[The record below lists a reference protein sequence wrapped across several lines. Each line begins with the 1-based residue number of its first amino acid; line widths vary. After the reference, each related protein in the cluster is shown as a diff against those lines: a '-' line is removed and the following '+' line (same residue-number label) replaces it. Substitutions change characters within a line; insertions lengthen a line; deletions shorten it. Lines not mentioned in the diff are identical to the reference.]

1 MRKRARV
8 AFAIWLSLAGA
19 IPAAHAQ
26 TGVPVR
32 VSVQGETNL
41 VPQFVETLKQEGR
54 AAGLEVTVTERSNTD
69 LDYRILLAQES
80 TVGSAAAAVIVL
92 DRDGNIALSVV
103 RSGRMSGKG
112 AINACTKE
120 VAKKI
125 AILKK

>member
-1 MRKRARV
+1 MRRKKRAV
-8 AFAIWLSLAGA
+8 FAIWLGLACAVRVG
-19 IPAAHAQ
+19 HAQ

-54 AAGLEVTVTERSNTD
+54 AAGLEVTVTERSNAD
-69 LDYRILLAQES
+69 LDYRILLAQE
-80 TVGSAAAAVIVL
+80 TTIGSAAAAVIVL

-103 RSGRMSGKG
+103 RSGRLSGKG